1 MKTIYPNETVKLS
14 KGGRSSDKIT
24 KEEFKN
30 LIKATYE
37 RLKKKDFEIEE
48 YDWDVP
54 QWIFYFNDYLP
65 KLQKDLKYKFDFENV
80 VTYPEKDCGFK
91 DSDIRLTVGGTPYLQ
106 LYCGGD
112 WEKGLIVYIY
122 PSDNT
127 LRAYIPT
134 KGNNVRKDLK
144 CVFGSEDELVGD
156 WVMGVGF
163 PDAEKDFLNYLRKYS
178 TKEILDT
185 DEIETEENPEW
196 CLEDFETRLGER

>member
-1 MKTIYPNETVKLS
+1 MKTIYPNEKVSLK

-37 RLKKKDFEIEE
+37 RLKKKDSEIED
-48 YDWDVP
+48 YDWDGL

-144 CVFGSEDELVGD
+144 CVFGNEEEMYSKVTRLEYLKKYANEDLT
-156 WVMGVGF
+156 
-163 PDAEKDFLNYLRKYS
+163 KDS
-178 TKEILDT
+178 IDTKE
-185 DEIETEENPEW
+185 NSNW